1 MAVKGKKAAANT
13 AKTKAT
19 VKKQQCYKVAAKTKA
34 TAKNQNAAKVAA
46 PAKNQQCYKATASF
60 AMTMK
65 VMKAAKVAAPAK
77 RMTATT
83 KHASKTAECTG
94 AMLRRIARAARSAM
108 ASTATAVC
116 IASAEETMTVTTETT
131 TAECINST
139 VGTAQ
144 ETTETMKATESMSA
158 TAEIMPSLRRCNA
171 GIDESPDDVATRI
184 SMKAA
189 AMTDSDYS
197 SADTMELPPKNADV
211 MQATAEEKAWA
222 AMGEDYRAWAKNVDE
237 ENEQVDEEEKE
248 ERELVRTWWDE
259 GALKC
264 RRCGS
269 LFVPGIGSYSEPM
282 GGTKLGHCEGG
293 LCWVCVDV
301 LALRRKT
308 KFKKGWWTQGMVDRM
323 QQEED
328 ELDKM
333 EEEKEK
339 AEKLQQEKEKEEKLQ
354 QEEEEKEKEEKLQQE
369 EEEAEE

>member
-1 MAVKGKKAAANT
+1 MAVEGKKAAANT

-19 VKKQQCYKVAAKTKA
+19 VKKQQCYKAAAKTKA
-34 TAKNQNAAKVAA
+34 TAKNQNAAKAAA

-158 TAEIMPSLRRCNA
+158 TAEIMPPLRRCNA

-197 SADTMELPPKNADV
+197 SAETMELPPK
-211 MQATAEEKAWA
+211 K
-222 AMGEDYRAWAKNVDE
+222 KVDG
-237 ENEQVDEEEKE
+237 ENEQVDEEEEE

-308 KFKKGWWTQGMVDRM
+308 KYKKGWWTQGMLDRM

-339 AEKLQQEKEKEEKLQ
+339 EEKLQQEKEKEEKLQ
-354 QEEEEKEKEEKLQQE
+354 QEEEEKEKEQKLQQE